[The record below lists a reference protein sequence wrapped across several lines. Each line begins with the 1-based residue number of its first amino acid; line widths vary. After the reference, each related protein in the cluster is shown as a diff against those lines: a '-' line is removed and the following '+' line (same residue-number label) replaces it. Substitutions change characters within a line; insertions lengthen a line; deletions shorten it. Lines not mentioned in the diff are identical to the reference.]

1 MFKWY
6 KRQNKKHVLEIKD
19 IPIAKIRT
27 NMFQLRKPPEANEL
41 SGLAKSIESHGIL
54 QPLLG
59 RLLPDGTIEIAIGG
73 RRLLAAR
80 QAGLNAVPV
89 IIKPFSDSQMIEL
102 SLLENLHRVDLSPLE
117 AADGLHRAKTEFA
130 IRSEEELANHL
141 AISVSDVSDMLK
153 LLKLPTLVKKSLKD
167 GVISQAHA
175 FLIASLP
182 TEQAQLQMLE
192 QIYTKNLSV
201 TDTIK
206 LLNTKNTP
214 NEMEGS

>member
-1 MFKWY
+1 MFKWH
-6 KRQNKKHVLEIKD
+6 KQRNKKRVLEIKD
-19 IPIAKIRT
+19 IPIAKIRA
-27 NMFQLRKPPEANEL
+27 NMFQIRKPPEAHEL

-73 RRLLAAR
+73 RRLLAA
-80 QAGLNAVPV
+80 QLAGLTTVPV
-89 IIKPFSDSQMIEL
+89 IIKPLSDSQMIEL
-102 SLLENLHRVDLSPLE
+102 SLLENLHRIDLSPLE

-130 IRSEEELANHL
+130 IRKEEELANHL
-141 AISVSDVSDMLK
+141 GLSVSDVSDILK

-167 GVISQAHA
+167 GVISPPHA

-182 TEQAQLQMLE
+182 TEQAQLQLLE

-206 LLNTKNTP
+206 LLNTKNAP